1 MVQNAQEII
10 ASQIARTRTTEI
22 DGSTVQITV
31 LPTSEGWVMGTKL
44 AEVLAPTLKE
54 IFKEGVDEINFLE
67 LATAIV
73 SKLDQV
79 DHLTIIKRVLK
90 DVAVNGAGI
99 DFETFFSAKYGL
111 LIQFVAFAL
120 KENFSS
126 FFEIGDIL

>member
-1 MVQNAQEII
+1 MAQNPQEMI
-10 ASQIARTRTTEI
+10 AALQARTRTTEI
-22 DGSTVQITV
+22 DGNSVQIQV

-44 AEVLAPTLKE
+44 AEILAPTLKD
-54 IFKEGVDEINFLE
+54 IIRDGQDEVNFID

-73 SKLDQV
+73 SQLDKL

-99 DFETFFSAKYGL
+99 DFETFFAAKYNL
-111 LIQFVAFAL
+111 LIQFVAFAM

-126 FFEIGDIL
+126 FFELGDIL